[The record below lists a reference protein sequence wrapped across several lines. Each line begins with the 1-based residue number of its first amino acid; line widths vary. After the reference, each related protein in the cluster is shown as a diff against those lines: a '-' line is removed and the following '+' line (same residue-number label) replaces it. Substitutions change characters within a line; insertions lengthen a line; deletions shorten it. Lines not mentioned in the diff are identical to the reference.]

1 MIASRLLSVFDA
13 AEVLG
18 VSPDT
23 VRRWI
28 ASGELPAFRHGR
40 ILRVPEAEVAR
51 FVAGHTST
59 PTAPPKPRGRAAAPR
74 ATSPSKPAAGEADA
88 VMVPT
93 ARLRQLRAE
102 REAKG

>member
-13 AEVLG
+13 AELLG

-40 ILRVPEAEVAR
+40 ILRVPEVEVAR
-51 FVAGHTST
+51 FIAGHTSM
-59 PTAPPKPRGRAAAPR
+59 PKAPPKPRARAAAPR
-74 ATSPSKPAAGEADA
+74 TTRPRPAAGNGGDLMTP
-88 VMVPT
+88 V

-102 REAKG
+102 QEGTG

>member
-1 MIASRLLSVFDA
+1 VIASRLLSVFDA
-13 AEVLG
+13 AELLG

-40 ILRVPEAEVAR
+40 ILRVPEVEVAR
-51 FVAGHTST
+51 FIAGHTST
-59 PTAPPKPRGRAAAPR
+59 PKAAPKPRGRAAAPR
-74 ATSPSKPAAGEADA
+74 TTPRPRPAAGNGGDLVTPA
-88 VMVPT
+88 

-102 REAKG
+102 QEGTG

>member
-13 AEVLG
+13 AELLG

-40 ILRVPEAEVAR
+40 ILRVPEVEVAR
-51 FVAGHTST
+51 FIAGHTSM
-59 PTAPPKPRGRAAAPR
+59 PKAPPKPRARAAAPR
-74 ATSPSKPAAGEADA
+74 TTRPRPAAGNGGDLVTPA
-88 VMVPT
+88 

-102 REAKG
+102 QEGTG